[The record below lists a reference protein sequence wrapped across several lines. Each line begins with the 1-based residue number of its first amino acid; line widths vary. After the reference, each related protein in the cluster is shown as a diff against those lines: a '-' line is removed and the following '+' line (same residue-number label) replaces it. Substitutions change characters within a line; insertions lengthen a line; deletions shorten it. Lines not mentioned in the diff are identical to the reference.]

1 MSFMS
6 VQISCRDFSNYR
18 LQIWNPCHDFWDG
31 NAFGIKKYPYV
42 LVNGI
47 RCNILFTFDLAQQE
61 ATWRQGTFKIKCCE
75 TDDILFRRKMRENAD
90 QNNIEYGTLF
100 TQ

>member
-6 VQISCRDFSNYR
+6 VQISCRDFSNYS

-61 ATWRQGTFKIKCCE
+61 ATWKQGTLTPGFIKGV
-75 TDDILFRRKMRENAD
+75 L
-90 QNNIEYGTLF
+90 
-100 TQ
+100 